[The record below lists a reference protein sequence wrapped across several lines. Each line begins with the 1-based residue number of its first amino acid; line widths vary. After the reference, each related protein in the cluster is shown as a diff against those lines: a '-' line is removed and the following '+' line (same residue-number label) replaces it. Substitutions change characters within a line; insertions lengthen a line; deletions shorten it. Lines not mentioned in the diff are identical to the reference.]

1 MSPQKS
7 TFFSV
12 ERGRFVFW
20 GTVIHSPSALEW
32 QDRADVTRYQPEGR
46 APRPTSWLIPSLIRG
61 LKGTNMQH
69 SGQMNQN
76 IQTEKAIEI
85 QPVRP
90 TEACGKV

>member
-7 TFFSV
+7 AFFSV

-32 QDRADVTRYQPEGR
+32 RDWAGVTRYQLEGR
-46 APRPTSWLIPSLIRG
+46 ARRATLWLIRG

-90 TEACGKV
+90 TEACGEV